1 MGEQTRLQPPR
12 PSRVFGHVPSAPFWP
27 GPPLS
32 SLVCWVPFSSS
43 PFLGQASLLFL
54 LPHPPP
60 PLFPFSQHF
69 VEVSCLL
76 VMLLILHLHMVYT
89 FPIIVLGSLQ
99 GEKIKCVGATC
110 HLISFSLKCQIP
122 SDLIEVCFTEVTALV
137 ERSLAYFC

>member
-76 VMLLILHLHMVYT
+76 VMLFLNFAFTYGLYFSYH
-89 FPIIVLGSLQ
+89 
-99 GEKIKCVGATC
+99 CVGVSARREDKMC
-110 HLISFSLKCQIP
+110 GCNLPSHLF
-122 SDLIEVCFTEVTALV
+122 
-137 ERSLAYFC
+137 LAQMSNTFRFN